1 MKPALRKIAS
11 KRGPKEQSSTA
22 KPRIDAPPKRGSAR
36 GVNSTL
42 GHGYEE
48 AIAFA
53 ESLNALPEGRR
64 FAVLLAFFDELTL
77 EGSVPPSSTRHKDI
91 ATLFWM
97 QAMGQ
102 HKLGEPERLAEMLR
116 RDGSPPP
123 MVADYLASIAERH
136 APRPRGRPKRSLTR
150 FESIH
155 QALSEMVEER
165 EAYRKFRTRYDELR
179 REHRTAPG
187 GTPSE
192 HASVVLAKEL
202 AISTAE
208 VRRRL
213 REGKRWM
220 DPPARANAA
229 ERDQS
234 DPNRIL
240 VTCAHC
246 HRATSLSVALVEML
260 LKIS

>member
-1 MKPALRKIAS
+1 MKPAPRKIAS
-11 KRGPKEQSSTA
+11 KRSSKEQSSTA
-22 KPRIDAPPKRGSAR
+22 KPRIDAPPKRGRAR

-42 GHGYEE
+42 EHGDKE
-48 AIAFA
+48 ASAFA
-53 ESLNALPEGRR
+53 ESINALPEGRR
-64 FAVLLAFFDELTL
+64 FAVLLAFFDRLTL
-77 EGSVPPSSTRHKDI
+77 EGSIPPSSTRRKDI

-102 HKLGEPERLAEMLR
+102 HKLGEPERLAAMLR

-136 APRPRGRPKRSLTR
+136 APRPRGRPKRSFR

-155 QALSEMVEER
+155 QALSEMVEAR

-179 REHRTAPG
+179 REHRTAPA

-192 HASVVLAKEL
+192 HASIVLAKEL

-240 VTCAHC
+240 VTCPHC
-246 HRATSLSVALVEML
+246 HRATSLSVAMVEML